1 MRFILYSHSNTSL
14 SRIEED
20 IRNLNPIRSSSASAL
35 RSLPMDK
42 DDIVIIDYKEMVPKT
57 VSGIL
62 SAIHSAIALYDRSI
76 KEIPALLSYQHTV
89 YLPYDYSEEE
99 LAAALDK
106 AESTAE
112 EIGTLKDILVGD
124 SAVMERIR
132 KTIGLIIKSK
142 VRIFHI
148 AGETGTGKNLSE
160 ASMPTFFECQNGRV
174 ALIGVTSSFHDSYLA
189 GPQNQEMQG
198 RPGVAPLR
206 HKAIYELDED
216 NYNALARIAEATG
229 INNYHDQARK
239 EGYLPTTDNLKFG
252 TFDFAKGKNNEVHTT
267 PLEADE
273 VRTLNVVKDSRLQA
287 DVVIVSIHSHQFR
300 GKDKKNV
307 PEFISLF
314 AKKCIDAGADIV
326 ACHGPHVMRGI
337 ERYGKGVIFHGLGNF
352 ILQLETRKM
361 VGEEEY
367 IKAGTS
373 RYTCSGFGGLV
384 KLRSK
389 DGRVGLMADRAAWR
403 SFFAG
408 VTVSDGHMEIELY
421 PIELSKGYN
430 GGTPAISEDISIIE
444 EIRTMSSLMGTTI
457 EINYANKRGYTR
469 I

>member
-1 MRFILYSHSNTSL
+1 MGGNMKFILYSHSNTSL

-148 AGETGTGKNLSE
+148 AGETGTGKNL
-160 ASMPTFFECQNGRV
+160 
-174 ALIGVTSSFHDSYLA
+174 I
-189 GPQNQEMQG
+189 
-198 RPGVAPLR
+198 
-206 HKAIYELDED
+206 
-216 NYNALARIAEATG
+216 AR
-229 INNYHDQARK
+229 
-239 EGYLPTTDNLKFG
+239 F
-252 TFDFAKGKNNEVHTT
+252 VH
-267 PLEADE
+267 L
-273 VRTLNVVKDSRLQA
+273 S
-287 DVVIVSIHSHQFR
+287 
-300 GKDKKNV
+300 
-307 PEFISLF
+307 
-314 AKKCIDAGADIV
+314 
-326 ACHGPHVMRGI
+326 
-337 ERYGKGVIFHGLGNF
+337 
-352 ILQLETRKM
+352 
-361 VGEEEY
+361 
-367 IKAGTS
+367 
-373 RYTCSGFGGLV
+373 
-384 KLRSK
+384 LRSK
-389 DGRVGLMADRAAWR
+389 SKKDIYESCSALDGELAESRFFGHAKGAYTGATEAVEGIVAIADGGTLFLDEIEDLSIGMQSKMLHLIETGEYRSIGDDRMKKSSFLFITASNVDIGTLVEEKRMRAD
-403 SFFAG
+403 FFHRISG
-408 VTVSDGHMEIELY
+408 ITIRMPSLSEHMEDIPRLIELEEEKLGKNVTERITDFT
-421 PIELSKGYN
+421 PFMNRAWKGNVRELFNAVEMYHVGIM
-430 GGTPAISEDISIIE
+430 PC
-444 EIRTMSSLMGTTI
+444 
-457 EINYANKRGYTR
+457 
-469 I
+469 